1 MKLLKNVLNHFYRY
15 QIGLETSMTCSDFI
29 FDYVHLLYFKH
40 HERNF
45 KWGGSYID
53 SPDWIKNK
61 KAATNPLN
69 TKDNK
74 WFQYAVAVALNHKE
88 IKKDPLRIT
97 KTKPFMD
104 EFNWEGINY
113 QSEKDDWKKSEK
125 NNLKIDCS

>member
-1 MKLLKNVLNHFYRY
+1 MKLLKNVLNNFYRY

-29 FDYVHLLYFKH
+29 FDCVHLLYFKY
-40 HERNF
+40 HEINF

-69 TKDNK
+69 TKDK

-97 KTKPFMD
+97 KTKPFID

-125 NNLKIDCS
+125 NNLTIDCS